1 MATQDNSPGRHPR
14 VPFSLQEGEVVL
26 RVIRR
31 HWAHIT
37 WRLIKYSVAALV
49 PAAALLTAWAIIDEL
64 VPVAWAIAAAWVAV
78 WAARAYLAWY
88 QYRNDLWVVTNQ
100 RVVDSHKRHWFHHQ
114 MASADLVGVEDM
126 SVHKSGI
133 VATLFNFGTVNMQTA
148 GAQSRF
154 IISGVPNP
162 GGVLALIDAH
172 RDIARKELRMPLG

>member
-1 MATQDNSPGRHPR
+1 
-14 VPFSLQEGEVVL
+14 
-26 RVIRR
+26 
-31 HWAHIT
+31 
-37 WRLIKYSVAALV
+37 
-49 PAAALLTAWAIIDEL
+49 
-64 VPVAWAIAAAWVAV
+64 
-78 WAARAYLAWY
+78 
-88 QYRNDLWVVTNQ
+88 
-100 RVVDSHKRHWFHHQ
+100 

>member
-1 MATQDNSPGRHPR
+1 MQGNVPAPPPR
-14 VPFSLQEGEVVL
+14 VPFSLQQGEAVL

-31 HWAHIT
+31 HWAHIA
-37 WRLIKYSVAALV
+37 WKLIKYAVAAVV
-49 PAAALLTAWAIIDEL
+49 PAAALLVAWSMIGEL
-64 VPVAWAIAAAWVAV
+64 NLVAWAIAAAWVLI

-100 RVVDSHKRHWFHHQ
+100 RVVDSNKRHWFHHQ

-126 SVHKSGI
+126 SVQKSGV

-154 IISGVPNP
+154 VISGVPDP
-162 GGVLALIDAH
+162 GAILALIDAH

>member
-1 MATQDNSPGRHPR
+1 MATQGGPPARQPR
-14 VPFSLQEGEVVL
+14 VPFSLQQGESVL

-31 HWAHIT
+31 HWAHIA
-37 WRLIKYSVAALV
+37 WKLLKYTVAAAV
-49 PAAALLTAWAIIDEL
+49 PAIALL
-64 VPVAWAIAAAWVAV
+64 VAWSLMTDLNLVVWSIAGVWVLF
-78 WAARAYLAWY
+78 WAARASLAWY

-126 SVHKSGI
+126 SVQKSGV

-154 IISGVPNP
+154 IISGVPDP
-162 GGVLALIDAH
+162 GDVLALIDAH